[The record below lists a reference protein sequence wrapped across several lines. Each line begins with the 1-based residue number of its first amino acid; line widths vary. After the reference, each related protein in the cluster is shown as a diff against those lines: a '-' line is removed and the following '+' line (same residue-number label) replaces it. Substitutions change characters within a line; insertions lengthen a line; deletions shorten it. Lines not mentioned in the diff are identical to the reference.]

1 MSIKLGFRSDGLAL
15 LSLFFAAILSAEEAP
30 RRKID
35 VAKLGPQ
42 VGEKV
47 PDFDLKD
54 QNGAARN
61 LESIMGPKGA
71 MIVFVRSADWCPYCK
86 TQLVELQS
94 QLKAMHARG
103 LGVVSISYDAP
114 QLIAAFAK
122 QRGITYPMLSD
133 FGSATI
139 KRYGILNPLPEL
151 ALNTRGDDPEL
162 KAEVTKYVSGFGARK
177 EQIGMAFPGAFFV
190 DRQGRVTSRFFEES
204 YVERNTAASLLV
216 KLGGGASVA
225 ATKTSTNHL
234 DATAYISDASVA
246 AGNHFSVMLDVVPHA
261 PIHVYAPGAEV
272 RGYRVIAFKLDENPR
287 VRALPMRYPASEIYD
302 FKPLKEKVNVYQ
314 KPFRLTQDLV
324 LDGSAA
330 SQEALRGKESIAVT
344 GTLQYQACDDK
355 QCYNPV
361 SLPLSWDVKL
371 RAILR
376 DPAPAT
382 AR

>member
-1 MSIKLGFRSDGLAL
+1 MIPFLAV
-15 LSLFFAAILSAEEAP
+15 ILCAQEAP
-30 RRKID
+30 RQKID

-94 QLKAMHARG
+94 QLKEMQARG
-103 LGVVSISYDAP
+103 LGVASISYDAP
-114 QLIAAFAK
+114 PLIAAFAK

-151 ALNTRGDDPEL
+151 ALNAKGDDPEL
-162 KAEVTKYVSGFGARK
+162 KAEVAKYVSGFGARK

-190 DRQGRVTSRFFEES
+190 DRQGRVTSRFFEEA

-216 KLGGGASVA
+216 KLGGGTSVA
-225 ATKTSTNHL
+225 GTKTSTNHL
-234 DATAYISDASVA
+234 DATSYISDASVA

-261 PIHVYAPGAEV
+261 RIHVYAPGAEV

-330 SQEALRGKESIAVT
+330 SQEALRGKASITVT

-376 DPAPAT
+376 DPAPAA

>member
-1 MSIKLGFRSDGLAL
+1 M
-15 LSLFFAAILSAEEAP
+15 SLFSAVIVSAQEAP
-30 RRKID
+30 RPKID